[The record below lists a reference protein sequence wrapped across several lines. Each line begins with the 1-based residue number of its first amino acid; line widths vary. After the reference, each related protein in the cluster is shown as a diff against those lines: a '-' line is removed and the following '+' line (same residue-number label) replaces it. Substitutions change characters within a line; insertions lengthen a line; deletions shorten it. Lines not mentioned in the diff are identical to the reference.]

1 MLYIGSFLA
10 FFIGAVHSFLGE
22 KYILIR
28 LFRREDL
35 PQLLGSD
42 WFTKRVLR
50 FAWHITTIAWWGF
63 ASVMYLLSNSGEN
76 LKQEILLV
84 TALVFLLSGL
94 FSAGFTRGKHVSWVV
109 FWAIS
114 AVCFYTAAN
123 S

>member
-10 FFIGAVHSFLGE
+10 FFIGVAHSFLGE

-35 PQLLGSD
+35 PKLLGSD

-50 FAWHITTIAWWGF
+50 FAWHLTTIAWWGF
-63 ASVMYLLSNSGEN
+63 ASIMYLLSNPSEK

-84 TALVFLLSGL
+84 TAAVFLLSGL
-94 FSAGFTRGKHVSWVV
+94 FSAGFTKGKHFSWAV

-114 AVCFYTAAN
+114 AVCFYSATN